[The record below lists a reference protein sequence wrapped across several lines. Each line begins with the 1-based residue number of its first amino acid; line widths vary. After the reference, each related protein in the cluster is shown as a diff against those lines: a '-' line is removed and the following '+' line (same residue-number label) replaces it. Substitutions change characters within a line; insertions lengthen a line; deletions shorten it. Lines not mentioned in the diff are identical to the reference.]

1 MNFTDFG
8 QSLSLT
14 NQHLEQLRHEAALE
28 HELQQS
34 RFAITRIKPQARN
47 KQAIKTS
54 VAAKSGQL

>member
-14 NQHLEQLRHEAALE
+14 NQHLERLRHEAALE

-34 RFAITRIKPQARN
+34 RFAITRTKPRAQN
-47 KQAIKTS
+47 KRPSKTS
-54 VAAKSGQL
+54 VATKSGQL